1 MSSSQKSSS
10 EKSKRVKTQLIL
22 FACIILLFIIS
33 NVVVDGKLL
42 TFNNMKTIISHAIF
56 PSFVTWGMM
65 FIFTS
70 GLIDLSIGANILL
83 SANVGAICAM
93 DLGMG
98 YFGLIFATII
108 CVVILEQ
115 LSVNCSVN
123 LKIPS
128 WISGLGMALIFEAI
142 LTIYSTIRSK
152 TEGSSVI
159 TLKGFRGMGTMPLM
173 AIVWIAGFIIAYI
186 IFNRTTLGLNLR
198 AIGGNEGVANAMGIN
213 KKKTILLGA
222 LVGAIFIGLAAV
234 IQESYAG
241 KLSSQSG
248 LGSLSTI
255 FKSLATVLL
264 AGSFEKI
271 ISMPV
276 GILVGSVFI
285 TALFNVLTLLGVPSG
300 TGQEICL
307 GGIVILCGIISHWG
321 YKGVVK

>member
-1 MSSSQKSSS
+1 MSFSQKNNN
-10 EKSKRVKTQLIL
+10 EKMKRIRNQIIL
-22 FACIILLFIIS
+22 FAGIALLVVIS
-33 NVVVDGKLL
+33 NLIVGGSLL
-42 TFNNMKTIISHAIF
+42 TFGNLKTIISHAIF

-70 GLIDLSIGANILL
+70 GIIDLSIGANILL
-83 SANVGAICAM
+83 SANVGAIFAM

-98 YFGLIFATII
+98 YFGLIFATIL
-108 CVVILEQ
+108 CTVVLEQ
-115 LSVNCSVN
+115 LSVNCSVS

-128 WISGLGMALIFEAI
+128 WISGLGMALVFEAI
-142 LTIYSTIRSK
+142 LTIYATIRSK

-173 AIVWIAGFIIAYI
+173 AIVWIVGFIIAYLL
-186 IFNRTTLGLNLR
+186 FNRTTLGLNIR
-198 AIGGNEGVANAMGIN
+198 AIGGNEGVADAMGID

-222 LVGAIFIGLAAV
+222 LVGAVFIGLAAV

-264 AGSFEKI
+264 AGSFERI

-276 GILVGSVFI
+276 GIMVGSVFI
-285 TALFNVLTLLGVPSG
+285 TGLFNVLTLLGVPSG

-321 YKGVVK
+321 FKGVVK

>member
-1 MSSSQKSSS
+1 VSSSQKNNS
-10 EKSKRVKTQLIL
+10 EKSKRIKSQLIL
-22 FACIILLFIIS
+22 FTGIILLFVLS
-33 NVVVDGKLL
+33 NIVVGGRLL
-42 TFNNMKTIISHAIF
+42 TLNNMKTIISHAIF

-70 GLIDLSIGANILL
+70 GIIDLSIGANILL
-83 SANVGAICAM
+83 SANIGAILAM
-93 DLGMG
+93 DYKMG
-98 YFGLIFATII
+98 YFCLIAGAII
-108 CVVILEQ
+108 SAVILEQ
-115 LSVNCSVN
+115 LSVNCSVR

-128 WISGLGMALIFEAI
+128 WISGLGMALIFEAV
-142 LTIYSTIRSK
+142 LTVYATIRSK

-159 TLKGFRGMGTMPLM
+159 PLKDFRGMGSMPLM
-173 AIVWIAGFIIAYI
+173 AIIWIAGFLIAYI
-186 IFNRTTLGLNLR
+186 IFNRTTLGLNIR
-198 AIGGNEGVANAMGIN
+198 AIGSNEGVANAMGIN
-213 KKKTILLGA
+213 KKKTILIGA
-222 LVGAIFIGLAAV
+222 LIGAVFIGLAAI

-264 AGSFEKI
+264 AGSFEKVL
-271 ISMPV
+271 SMPV
-276 GILVGSVFI
+276 GILIGSIFI
-285 TALFNVLTLLGVPSG
+285 TGLFNVLTLLGVPSG